1 MHCNYRVFAVSV
13 FLTLG
18 ACAGQTVQKAT
29 PGAQSAPGAASNV
42 EQINALYARLDA
54 DEKRFAAAHAAL
66 RVGNADPRA
75 SAEAKAALD
84 DLQVASTQCL
94 ALRDCESQ
102 RFFAAFD
109 HLLRLDS
116 GLLGEDAGNPAPD
129 GAETSG
135 EAGVVS
141 PAAAALPEVARSV
154 SLLKGRELSDLIA
167 LNDPIKVAL
176 EQWLTQLRPNLMLAY
191 ENYEYMRYRMW
202 PEYQRAGLPEALLFG
217 MLAKESGGKVHA
229 VSRSGASGP
238 LQFMYATGSRF
249 GLGTVDGFD
258 QRFDPRLSAH
268 ANAAYINEQLAV
280 FNDNLELVLGAYNGG
295 EGAMQR
301 LAARNPNA
309 GFWDAKIYFE
319 VNPETRDYVPMVLA
333 AAWLFL
339 HPERYH
345 LTFPKIDGKA
355 AAIALA
361 APSSIDELTVCLGQ
375 EGNPNG
381 WFRTL
386 RNLNPQYEPQQQ
398 IAAGTRIELPARLVP
413 AYEKS
418 CAGGKWVELASEL
431 HSAAAPVAPAGF
443 ARTERPAHGS
453 SSAKANGSS
462 KTYVVK
468 KGETL
473 GAIAHKLGCGSVGE
487 LAGPNRIKGP
497 SYAVKPGQTLQVSCG
512 KR

>member
-1 MHCNYRVFAVSV
+1 MIDRFSAATV
-13 FLTLG
+13 FLLLA
-18 ACAGQTVQKAT
+18 ACAGQQSQKA
-29 PGAQSAPGAASNV
+29 SAAPQTAAASMTNV

-54 DEKRFAAAHAAL
+54 DTKRFVAARAL
-66 RVGNADPRA
+66 A
-75 SAEAKAALD
+75 SSENPGQSASEAKAALD
-84 DLQVASTQCL
+84 DMQTASAQCL

-116 GLLGEDAGNPAPD
+116 GLLGGDAGNPAPQVPESD
-129 GAETSG
+129 G
-135 EAGVVS
+135 EAGVKS
-141 PAAAALPEVARSV
+141 PASALPEVTRSV

-191 ENYEYMRYRMW
+191 ENYEYLRTRMW
-202 PEYQRAGLPEALLFG
+202 PEYQKAGLPEALLFG
-217 MLAKESGGKVHA
+217 MIAKESGGKVHA

-238 LQFMYATGSRF
+238 LQFMYATGARF
-249 GLGTVDGFD
+249 GLTTVDGFD

-268 ANAAYINEQLAV
+268 ANAAYLNEQLGV
-280 FNDNLELVLGAYNGG
+280 FNDNLELVLAAYNGG

-301 LAARNPNA
+301 LAARNAGA
-309 GFWDAKIYFE
+309 GFWDPKIYYE
-319 VNPETRDYVPMVLA
+319 LNPETRDYVPMVLA

-345 LTFPKIDGKA
+345 LTFPKIEGKPA
-355 AAIALA
+355 AVALA
-361 APSSIDELTVCLGQ
+361 VPSSIDELTICLGQ

-386 RNLNPQYEPQQQ
+386 RNLNPQYEPQQLL
-398 IAAGTRIELPARLVP
+398 AAGTRIELPARLVTV
-413 AYEKS
+413 YEKS
-418 CAGGKWVELASEL
+418 CSSGTWVELASDL
-431 HSAAAPVAPAGF
+431 HSAAAPVVPVRVASRGS
-443 ARTERPAHGS
+443 ERSAHGS
-453 SSAKANGSS
+453 SSPRSY
-462 KTYVVK
+462 TVK

-473 GAIAHKLGCGSVGE
+473 SAVSRKLGCNSVGE
-487 LAGPNRIKGP
+487 LAAPNRIKGP
-497 SYAVKPGQTLQVSCG
+497 AYFVHVGQTLQVPGSC